1 MEHLCATFNPGCY
14 RCDLSLDEL
23 PPLHICDAGDFD
35 RVVCAEPCGKLHS
48 YCSICGSL
56 QDGCVH
62 DPRIWQIELPI
73 TRPLSLN
80 HRTHWAVK
88 AKLTAEIRAGAGEVI
103 ELAGV
108 PSLEHCKTCVYYSPR
123 TNAIRDPINLIPTLK
138 ACEDAMKDCGV
149 VEDDNPRFVESV
161 MPVILPKNDQR
172 RGFLWLVI
180 EEG

>member
-1 MEHLCATFNPGCY
+1 MTAHSCTVFDPGCF
-14 RCDLSLDEL
+14 RCDLNLDEL
-23 PPLHICDAGDFD
+23 PPLHVCDSGDFD
-35 RVVCAEPCGKLHS
+35 RVVDACGAMHS
-48 YCSICGSL
+48 YCSICGLL
-56 QDGCVH
+56 QDHCP
-62 DPRIWQIELPI
+62 DEPRTWQIELPI

-88 AKLTAEIRAGAGEVI
+88 AKLTAEIRTAAGEVI

-108 PSLEHCKTCVYYSPR
+108 PSLEHCRTCIYYSPR

-138 ACEDAMKDCGV
+138 ACEDAMKDAGV
-149 VEDDNPRFVESV
+149 VVDDNPRFVESV
-161 MPVILPKNDQR
+161 MPVILPKNEER